1 MKIKIKNDHEQISSC
16 AKYHGNYLCHV
27 PLPLYLVRGSS
38 HMNSPNLVCYCLTN
52 QNDLPCIKKS
62 NMSKGY
68 MHCVIGM
75 QILLILRSNGE
86 IKLSMNSN
94 YDHQNKSICMIS
106 IFTMNIFIFA
116 YLLCFLDGPSLYEAL
131 SDRKTIVCFLKISY
145 RF

>member
-1 MKIKIKNDHEQISSC
+1 MKIKNDHEQISSC

-52 QNDLPCIKKS
+52 QNDLLCIKKS

-75 QILLILRSNGE
+75 QILLRAE
-86 IKLSMNSN
+86 
-94 YDHQNKSICMIS
+94 
-106 IFTMNIFIFA
+106 IFA
-116 YLLCFLDGPSLYEAL
+116 
-131 SDRKTIVCFLKISY
+131 TMTTKINQ
-145 RF
+145 FV